1 MQLFGRLNKII
12 LFVIL
17 ALAFALR
24 VWGISTHPT
33 GFTPDEA
40 SFGYDAYSLLKTGK
54 DQWGSPWPLMLR
66 SFGDFKLPL
75 YAYLAMPS
83 ISIFGLNEF
92 ATRLPASLIGILAVF
107 ATYLLT
113 KGMFGDER
121 LGIIASALLAIS
133 PWHVPLSRGA
143 FEANLTVLFMTLGV
157 WMFYKG
163 ITNKKWLI
171 GSAIAFGL
179 NLFSYHSARLVTPII
194 IAALVFGYRR
204 ELNINNIGSIKKYL
218 SPILLFLVFLTIAF
232 YGVFMGGGSRAADIT
247 IFNPTDK
254 WMSVFDRRYEAVFA
268 GLPIPLARIF
278 SNKLVYLI
286 DAFTNTYSTYLSPQF
301 LFTLGPGEW
310 TYGMVPGRGMLYLI
324 ELPFVLASLWFS
336 AKFGLKKNKTLSLV
350 LFWIL
355 ISIVPAALTKGP
367 GYAANRAA
375 VMMPAIQIFSAYG
388 AMVIVKFLSSK
399 VRGIFIG
406 VYIMLFLVSLIFFL
420 EDYFFHQPSRGAEGM
435 LFGRREALE
444 FISQNEK
451 DYKTILV
458 SRSLSEPQIYVAFYN
473 QWDPKSYQ
481 VETKDWLRYRD
492 LGLPFLDQL
501 SEYRLGKYLFKNIN
515 YLDDSKIP
523 GVILVG
529 KPSEFPEYA
538 NPIKI
543 IYYPNQSPSIYIV
556 DPLVVK

>member
-218 SPILLFLVFLTIAF
+218 SPLLLFLVFLTIAF